1 MNMDNGI
8 DTSEHSYV
16 SKDTSENGTRKGLFR
31 RKSGDSDATEDTASS
46 SERSTSF
53 FRNLKRSNSF
63 LKRSTP
69 DQLPKTS
76 DHTTDSQKTWFTS
89 GSGGKHSDRRKED
102 IYNSA
107 VHRAKE
113 RQAIKNAQNDLGS
126 GNKNINSHSRRI
138 SLSDQLSALPPASD
152 SDNEYDEIDEGESKS
167 IFSSIIQKIE
177 NIYDD
182 CS

>member
-1 MNMDNGI
+1 M

-16 SKDTSENGTRKGLFR
+16 SKDTSEKGTRRGLFR
-31 RKSGDSDATEDTASS
+31 RKSDDSNATEDTASS
-46 SERSTSF
+46 SDRSNSF
-53 FRNLKRSNSF
+53 FRNLKRSNST
-63 LKRSTP
+63 LKKSP
-69 DQLPKTS
+69 SDQLPKTS
-76 DHTTDSQKTWFTS
+76 DHTSDSQKPWFTS
-89 GSGGKHSDRRKED
+89 GSGGKSSDRRKEE

-107 VHRAKE
+107 VQRAKE
-113 RQAIKNAQNDLGS
+113 RQASKKAQNYAGNNS
-126 GNKNINSHSRRI
+126 GNNKSINSHSRRI
-138 SLSDQLSALPPASD
+138 SLSEQLSALPPAND